1 MTEKQK
7 FHKIV
12 YPVPPP
18 IPEKTRKQIIKR
30 FYLENRRQVH
40 QDNVSNSVSNN
51 TNNKKGIVRNK
62 VKGEKVKSITI
73 NGLSCSVD
81 TESRQTNGYLSEGE
95 VSSALS
101 ELSSSDHESSL
112 DGWDNYQNSVAGGLS
127 ENNENNQNGIDYSDN
142 EQNSNFDDSENNNQ
156 NSNFD
161 GSDGDSIEP
170 YYDHESPNENNNMN
184 GIKSSEE
191 FPESPFISS
200 SLNDKQNNK
209 SNTKPKRPPPE
220 PPDYN
225 NNNSKNNVEASSVG
239 GEGGGGGGGE
249 GGGNSDDEGEDEKS
263 INSADFEDTDDEY
276 PSLNFIK
283 SKIDEISKK
292 KSGKWAILRDL
303 QAENSEEPEQE
314 PDVKSE
320 NGISTNVSEKSS
332 PPPKFKPFEVS
343 LLINNKGKEDK
354 PNVLTS
360 PIISNHERNDF
371 RLFPNHT
378 RNEPNIFS
386 NYEKSETGPFSNH
399 SRSELSPF
407 PLYDRYEASLFS
419 NLDRYETFLYSNHD
433 RIDSGRFSNHERTDS
448 GRFSNHERTDSNTS
462 SFNRQDDDIT
472 AFHHQIPFSLKRYNE
487 ESSPP
492 LGPLYKRPRPMSN
505 GMHYSESL
513 NHHNNSIYGPPPTGP
528 SGMSGN
534 GMMGRGREEPYYY
547 HRNDYRPNAPP
558 PYIDRPGPYGRGHM
572 NNNIPRRPS
581 GTPAS
586 RPLTRPPDRPRR
598 Y

>member
-1 MTEKQK
+1 TIIKHGMFYNLPLIEMIIYVIKFQFQKKMAEKQK
-7 FHKIV
+7 FHKVV

-18 IPEKTRKQIIKR
+18 IPEKTRKQI
-30 FYLENRRQVH
+30 
-40 QDNVSNSVSNN
+40 
-51 TNNKKGIVRNK
+51 
-62 VKGEKVKSITI
+62 GEKVKSITV

-112 DGWDNYQNSVAGGLS
+112 DGWDNYQNSVADGLS
-127 ENNENNQNGIDYSDN
+127 ENNEKNNQNGIDYSDN
-142 EQNSNFDDSENNNQ
+142 EQNLNFDC
-156 NSNFD
+156 
-161 GSDGDSIEP
+161 SDGDSIEP

-184 GIKSSEE
+184 GVKSSKEVS
-191 FPESPFISS
+191 ESPFISS
-200 SLNDKQNNK
+200 PLNDKKTNK

-225 NNNSKNNVEASSVG
+225 NNNSKNNLEAGSI
-239 GEGGGGGGGE
+239 GGGGRNINE
-249 GGGNSDDEGEDEKS
+249 SEDEKS
-263 INSADFEDTDDEY
+263 INSADFEGTDDEY

-283 SKIDEISKK
+283 SKIEEISKK

-314 PDVKSE
+314 QEPDAKSE
-320 NGISTNVSEKSS
+320 NGISTNISEKNS

-354 PNVLTS
+354 PNGICLVLTS

-378 RNEPNIFS
+378 RNEPNNFS

-419 NLDRYETFLYSNHD
+419 NLDRYESFLYSNHD

-462 SFNRQDDDIT
+462 SFNRPDDDIT

-534 GMMGRGREEPYYY
+534 GMMGRGREEPYPYY

-586 RPLTRPPDRPRR
+586 RPLTRPPDRPLRLNNFI
-598 Y
+598 YADIM